1 MDTLYVNRNSFDV
14 DFGPIL
20 QYRHYC
26 PRWRRLSNAAF
37 NERAILTKCNR
48 TEVKLRRMRTAR
60 KRASDETRR
69 RLGGELDRS
78 TTADHVEQTT
88 QHTQRSNDFKRVT
101 HAVQATNIYDVTMTS
116 CATGN
121 FFYTNWHMAFSSLQ
135 GRLQGWQG
143 WIVSLSLRE
152 RKHDITKNISGY
164 TASHWEGLNMVWR
177 PIQFPV

>member
-1 MDTLYVNRNSFDV
+1 MKIYGELFMDTLYVNRNSFDV

-121 FFYTNWHMAFSSLQ
+121 FFLHKLAHGILLTTRAVTGLTGVNSQ
-135 GRLQGWQG
+135 P
-143 WIVSLSLRE
+143 VPERE
-152 RKHDITKNISGY
+152 KT
-164 TASHWEGLNMVWR
+164 
-177 PIQFPV
+177 